1 MRQQWFES
9 TRLCSST
16 STSADV
22 FNRMLHNITRG
33 WNCCINYIFFSISW
47 RRKIDSLKK
56 MLSAY
61 RHKAMLFIY
70 TILYHMV
77 SQIEE
82 ASNVWR
88 YLDGLANVA
97 QMEIQKW
104 KKRIDKNGVH
114 WKFLNYKTK
123 WLYNS
128 KKERVRKGSEEK
140 WFVDVFA
147 LLTHIN
153 RKACLWLFKTG
164 GR

>member
-1 MRQQWFES
+1 MTISVSFEMCTRQQWFES
-9 TRLCSST
+9 SRLCSST
-16 STSADV
+16 STSAVV
-22 FNRMLHNITRG
+22 FNRLLHNITRR
-33 WNCCINYIFFSISW
+33 WNCCINYIFSFILLKEKNW
-47 RRKIDSLKK
+47 LAWKK

-88 YLDGLANVA
+88 CLDGLANVA

-104 KKRIDKNGVH
+104 KKRKDKNGVH

-128 KKERVRKGSEEK
+128 EIE
-140 WFVDVFA
+140 
-147 LLTHIN
+147 
-153 RKACLWLFKTG
+153 
-164 GR
+164 